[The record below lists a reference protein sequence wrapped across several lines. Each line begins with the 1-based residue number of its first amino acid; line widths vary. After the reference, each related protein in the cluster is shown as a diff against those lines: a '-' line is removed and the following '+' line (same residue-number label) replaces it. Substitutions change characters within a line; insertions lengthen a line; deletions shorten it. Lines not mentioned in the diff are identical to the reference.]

1 MLNDGDT
8 VTFGKSVGKG
18 DEWVKPVVVLVQLL
32 YAATP
37 FNGLTVPSPSSSE
50 KSKSSGRYGIHDS
63 TSSEDPF
70 SDSSDIEEIPPPQSS
85 PTKMISGQEEPRVT
99 TTTPAPKPLDQ
110 PLDSIE
116 ETSAYS
122 AFKIL
127 IPAIRRLPSVKEI
140 IRDKGAGLFDA
151 ASKPFPT
158 LPALSF
164 FPDSNRKEDDS
175 NASIFNIRRRDIN
188 ELRLNSR
195 SSSPM
200 DLGSPEPLA
209 GVDSR
214 QLSTPMLSPVI
225 EYLDPSLL
233 PLIDLPDLFPSQ
245 DFPSQDFPSQEESH
259 SGVSEAASS
268 SSPVVTL
275 DDDLRPADNPEP
287 LSAPAPA
294 HPTTNETTE
303 NTSTAS
309 EISEMQRT
317 LKKIE
322 ASVSK
327 LHVSRRKYKNRFNA
341 NVSFMSNKL
350 SEIDDKF
357 AEVDAEYNVL
367 CDQVEE
373 IQHGDLP
380 DFAKQIEDLNERIDA
395 IIADRD
401 NDRLKTPSPPP
412 MPVEE
417 IKNTVKSI
425 NDLIDEQRA
434 SHLKRQEELSKHLID
449 MTTAREETRR
459 VIEQAKAILA
469 ASTTAI
475 DASLNEE
482 LQVRSSPIFV
492 RTTKFIQV
500 VNKRPPQQTPVPTSL
515 KRKRDEMDEDEGA
528 SVELVESAQVVP
540 VDPLAGTAD
549 GETNL
554 NVTMIDLAAQM
565 NEDSTNAKTID
576 MSVGVLPPPRK
587 KIRTIGS
594 VVAQTATAVTI
605 GAVITWSALAF
616 S

>member
-1 MLNDGDT
+1 MLKPETSTLLSDGDT
-8 VTFGKSVGKG
+8 LTFGKPVGKG
-18 DEWVKPVVVLVQLL
+18 NEWVKPVVVLVQLL
-32 YAATP
+32 HSATP
-37 FNGLTVPSPSSSE
+37 YKGITFPSPSSSE

-63 TSSEDPF
+63 PSSEDPY
-70 SDSSDIEEIPPPQSS
+70 SDSSDVEEIPAPQSP
-85 PTKMISGQEEPRVT
+85 PTKVISGQNEPQIT
-99 TTTPAPKPLDQ
+99 TTTPSPKHLDQ
-110 PLDSIE
+110 PQDSIG

-122 AFKIL
+122 AFKGL

-140 IRDKGAGLFDA
+140 IMDKGAGLFDA
-151 ASKPFPT
+151 ASKPFPS
-158 LPALSF
+158 LPILSI
-164 FPDSNRKEDDS
+164 FPDPTRTEDDS
-175 NASIFNIRRRDIN
+175 NTSIFNIRRRDIN

-214 QLSTPMLSPVI
+214 QLSTPILSPVI
-225 EYLDPSLL
+225 EYLDP
-233 PLIDLPDLFPSQ
+233 LIDFFPQ
-245 DFPSQDFPSQEESH
+245 ESH
-259 SGVSEAASS
+259 SASGVSEPT
-268 SSPVVTL
+268 SSPPGVSLVN
-275 DDDLRPADNPEP
+275 DLDNPGP
-287 LSAPAPA
+287 LSAPTPAPA
-294 HPTTNETTE
+294 PAPHPTTNETTE

-309 EISEMQRT
+309 GIAEIQRT
-317 LKKIE
+317 LKQIE

-327 LHVSRRKYKNRFNA
+327 LHVTRRKYKNRFNA

-380 DFAKQIEDLNERIDA
+380 DFARQIEDLNERIDA

-401 NDRLKTPSPPP
+401 NDRLNPPSPP

-417 IKNTVKSI
+417 IRSTVKSI

-434 SHLKRQEELSKHLID
+434 SHLKRQEELSERLID
-449 MTTAREETRR
+449 MTIDREETRK
-459 VIEQAKAILA
+459 VIERVKAILD
-469 ASTTAI
+469 ASTTVI
-475 DASLNEE
+475 DASLDEE
-482 LQVRSSPIFV
+482 IQVRSSPKLV
-492 RTTKFIQV
+492 STTEFIQ

-528 SVELVESAQVVP
+528 SVGQAESAQVVP
-540 VDPLAGTAD
+540 ADNPLAGTAD
-549 GETNL
+549 GETNSD
-554 NVTMIDLAAQM
+554 VTMIDLAAQV
-565 NEDSTNAKTID
+565 NQDSTNAKAID
-576 MSVGVLPPPRK
+576 MSVNVQPPPRK
-587 KIRTIGS
+587 RTRTIGS